1 MNVGW
6 LYKRQI
12 LLQRLEIKMSQ
23 VMGLL
28 RGPALVVIAMIILL
42 AGFILFTAFAA
53 LIAQMALLFKLK
65 PWKASQKHPEWTGSE
80 IGKGQFSQEQ
90 FERYSSVNETKR
102 SSSVNCQGSPSEHP
116 QRGQVVVNESSA
128 NEVVDAVW
136 WQV

>member
-6 LYKRQI
+6 LCKRQI

-42 AGFILFTAFAA
+42 AGVLLFTAFAA
-53 LIAQMALLFKLK
+53 LIAQRTLLFKLK
-65 PWKASQKHPEWTGSE
+65 PWNTSQKHPEWTGSE
-80 IGKGQFSQEQ
+80 IGKGQSSQEQ
-90 FERYSSVNETKR
+90 YERYSFVNETKR
-102 SSSVNCQGSPSEHP
+102 SSSANCQDSPSEHLR
-116 QRGQVVVNESSA
+116 RGQVVVNEPSV

>member
-6 LYKRQI
+6 LCKRQI

-42 AGFILFTAFAA
+42 AGGLLFTAFAT
-53 LIAQMALLFKLK
+53 LIAQRALLFKLK

-80 IGKGQFSQEQ
+80 IGKGQSSQEQ
-90 FERYSSVNETKR
+90 YERYSSVNETKR
-102 SSSVNCQGSPSEHP
+102 SSSAFCQGSPSEYP
-116 QRGQVVVNESSA
+116 QRGQVVVNEPGV
-128 NEVVDAVW
+128 NEAVDAVW